1 VSFTRYADQEVAVGT
16 MTYKNEPIPEQEALN
31 SLSKTQV
38 NLKVIP
44 DVNWKPKVRFEPF
57 INVIFFD
64 IFPLQ
69 VACLVSYNLTNM
81 RLKGAW
87 QSQARLHLL
96 PHINAPAADLPVK
109 KVIGA

>member
-1 VSFTRYADQEVAVGT
+1 
-16 MTYKNEPIPEQEALN
+16 MTYKNEVIPEQEALN

-44 DVNWKPKVRFEPF
+44 DVNWKPKVRK
-57 INVIFFD
+57 IFYQFYLAL
-64 IFPLQ
+64 IFAQ
-69 VACLVSYNLTNM
+69 IARLVSYNLTNI

-109 KVIGA
+109 KVIGTNYN